1 LSTHGDLV
9 SAPTSATNFG
19 NKSNKISGSNDNQ
32 STTYVVTT
40 KPIKSQPAMT
50 IIHCVRVVL
59 PDVYL
64 IQAQKDVTVI
74 VIPYTLRKIYLKTN
88 VGT

>member
-1 LSTHGDLV
+1 MSTHEDLV

-40 KPIKSQPAMT
+40 KPIKSQPTMT
-50 IIHCVRVVL
+50 IIYIHCLCVVM

-64 IQAQKDVTVI
+64 IQTQKDVTVMYFNS
-74 VIPYTLRKIYLKTN
+74 VYPT
-88 VGT
+88 